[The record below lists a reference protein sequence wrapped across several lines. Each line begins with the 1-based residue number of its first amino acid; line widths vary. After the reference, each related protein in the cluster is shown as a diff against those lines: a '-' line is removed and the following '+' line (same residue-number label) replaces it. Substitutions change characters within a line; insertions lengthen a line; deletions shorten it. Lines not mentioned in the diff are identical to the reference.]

1 MAYTVYVIEDE
12 RTIGESIK
20 NFLEPYGYTIVLAKD
35 FTRIIAEWEEVQPD
49 LIVLDI
55 NLPYQNG
62 FYLCQK
68 IREKSRIPI
77 LILSARA
84 GQMEQVLG
92 MEHGADDYMVK
103 PFHLEVLH
111 AKIKALLRRSYG
123 DFAEL
128 AQAQQIQVGE
138 LVLAIPQMEMVY
150 RGDTQSL
157 TKNEWKLLHLLLE
170 NADKVVARDTC
181 LEALW
186 DDQTFVDDNTL
197 SVNVTRLRKKLQKWG
212 LQDRLQTKRGIGYS
226 YTSSEKADA

>member
-1 MAYTVYVIEDE
+1 MTYRLYVIEDE
-12 RTIGESIK
+12 RTIAESIK
-20 NFLEPYGYTIVLAKD
+20 SFLEPYGYTIELAKD
-35 FTRIIAEWEEVQPD
+35 FTSILEEWKEIQPD

-68 IREKSRIPI
+68 IREKSTIPI

-84 GQMEQVLG
+84 SEMEQVMG

-123 DFAEL
+123 NFAEL
-128 AQAQQIQVGE
+128 AHQEEIQVGE
-138 LVLAIPQMEMVY
+138 LVLSIPQMEIAY
-150 RGDTQSL
+150 RGEIQSL
-157 TKNEWKLLHLLLE
+157 TKNEWKLLHLLLD
-170 NADKVVARDTC
+170 NAGKVVTRDSC

-186 DDQTFVDDNTL
+186 DDHTFVDDNTL

-212 LQDRLQTKRGIGYS
+212 LQDHLQTKRGFGYVYIGS
-226 YTSSEKADA
+226 VDADE

>member
-1 MAYTVYVIEDE
+1 MAYTLYVIEDE
-12 RTIGESIK
+12 RTIAESIK
-20 NFLEPYGYTIVLAKD
+20 NFLEPYGYKIELVTD
-35 FTRIIAEWEEVQPD
+35 FTKIIEEWKEVKPD

-68 IREKSRIPI
+68 IREESSMPI

-84 GQMEQVLG
+84 GEMEQVMG

-128 AQAQQIQVGE
+128 AQKEQIQVGN
-138 LVLAIPQMEMVY
+138 LVLSIPQMEISY
-150 RGDTQSL
+150 HGKTQSL

-170 NADKVVARDTC
+170 NVDKVVGRDTC

-212 LQDRLQTKRGIGYS
+212 LQDRLQTKRGIGYL
-226 YTSSEKADA
+226 YTGSENADA

>member
-1 MAYTVYVIEDE
+1 VIEDE
-12 RTIGESIK
+12 RIIAESIK
-20 NFLEPYGYTIVLAKD
+20 KFLEPYGYTIVLAKD
-35 FTRIIAEWEEVQPD
+35 FTRILDEYEEVHPD

-62 FYLCQK
+62 FYLCQQ
-68 IREKSRIPI
+68 IREQSTMPI

-84 GQMEQVLG
+84 GEMEQVLG

-128 AQAQQIQVGE
+128 AQKEQIQVGE
-138 LVLAIPQMEMVY
+138 LVLSIPQMEISC
-150 RGDTQSL
+150 RGEKQSL
-157 TKNEWKLLHLLLE
+157 TKNEWKLIHLLLE
-170 NADKVVARDTC
+170 NVDKVVTRNAC

-186 DDQTFVDDNTL
+186 DDQIFVDDNTL
-197 SVNVTRLRKKLQKWG
+197 SVNITRLRKKLQKWG
-212 LQDRLQTKRGIGYS
+212 LQERLQTKRGVGYL
-226 YTSSEKADA
+226 YTSMENADE